1 MAVIVTA
8 ANLQSDAKTG
18 AAPSRQPP
26 ATTGAGANPQ
36 PRDQPGATPPHYVG
50 RAACASCHAAQ
61 DAAWRS
67 SHHAQSMQPAGPETV
82 LGNFGDQSIGGPSG
96 QIRFLQ
102 RDGKY
107 FANTI
112 GPRGVPEDF
121 QVLYTFGVYP
131 LQQYLVALP
140 GGRLQVLPVAWDS
153 RPRNQHGQRWFSL
166 YPQEHFAGGT
176 PLHWTGRDQNWNFMC
191 ADCHSTQLRRNYNSD
206 SNTYRT
212 TWSEIDVA
220 CEACHGPGSRH
231 VSLAGGSLG
240 GAPAGSAGP
249 GTAGPAPRQT
259 DTTRLDASDSG
270 LIVNLR
276 ASRTIEWRFWS
287 ADQKI
292 ASAHG
297 PLADSATQSQSCF
310 GCHARRQAI
319 TASPAAGHALLDD
332 YLPQLLESGIYSA
345 DGQIDA
351 EDFEYGSFIQ
361 SKMHSKGVTCT
372 NCHEPHS
379 LKLRA
384 SGNALCTQCHRADYF
399 DQPGHHHH
407 TQNSAGAQC
416 VNCHMPAKTYMQI
429 HSRRD
434 HSFRVPRPDLSAALN
449 IPNSCN
455 DCHRDQQPAWAAA
468 AISRWTG
475 NPTNTA
481 DHFASAFDTAW
492 TGGGAFDSLLAIA
505 RAPGRGPTAS
515 VLPGMV
521 RASALALLP
530 GQAVPLPE
538 AAHDVLTAA
547 ALDSDPLVRLGAARA
562 LAGLP
567 AVDAVRIGS
576 RLLSDPRRAVRIEAG
591 RALIGPASDQQFPGD
606 QMTASQQAQLQSAL
620 TELIATER
628 AAAERPESHVNLAQ
642 IYSRLGRDDEA
653 EKELQTALRL
663 DAHFVPA
670 YVNAADLERSR
681 GRDPAAEQWL
691 LRAIAIAPEA
701 AEPVH
706 ALGLLEVRQGQR
718 AKALSLLGK
727 ATRLDPATTRYAYV
741 YAVALAESGQR
752 DSASSVV
759 ATALKRSPKD
769 TSLRELQQRL
779 ADSR

>member
-1 MAVIVTA
+1 MQA
-8 ANLQSDAKTG
+8 AA
-18 AAPSRQPP
+18 R
-26 ATTGAGANPQ
+26 
-36 PRDQPGATPPHYVG
+36 
-50 RAACASCHAAQ
+50 
-61 DAAWRS
+61 
-67 SHHAQSMQPAGPETV
+67 ETV
-82 LGNFGDQSIGGPSG
+82 LGNFSDQSIEGPSG
-96 QIRFLQ
+96 PIRFLQ

-112 GPRGVPEDF
+112 GPRGVAEDF

-153 RPRNQHGQRWFSL
+153 RRRTQHGQRWFSL

-231 VSLAGGSLG
+231 VSLAGGPAASVD
-240 GAPAGSAGP
+240 APGPAAGPDTAGP
-249 GTAGPAPRQT
+249 GRASAGTPRQT
-259 DTTRLDASDSG
+259 GATRLDKRDSG

-276 ASRTIEWRFWS
+276 ASRTIEWGFWS

-297 PLADSATQSQSCF
+297 RLADSATQSENCF
-310 GCHARRQAI
+310 SCHARRQAL
-319 TASPAAGHALLDD
+319 TDAPGAGHALLDD
-332 YLPQLLESGIYSA
+332 YLPQLLESGVYRA

-351 EDFEYGSFIQ
+351 EDFEFGSFIQ
-361 SKMHSKGVTCT
+361 SKMHHKGVTCT
-372 NCHEPHS
+372 NCHDPHS

-407 TQNSAGAQC
+407 TQSSAGAQC
-416 VNCHMPAKTYMQI
+416 INCHMPAKTYMQI

-455 DCHRDQQPAWAAA
+455 DCHRDQKAAWAAA

-475 NPTNTA
+475 HPADTA
-481 DHFASAFDTAW
+481 SHFANAFDTAW
-492 TGGGAFDSLLAIA
+492 AGGGAFDPLLASA
-505 RAPGRGPTAS
+505 RAPGTEQTAS
-515 VLPGMV
+515 VASGMV

-530 GQAVPLPE
+530 GQAEPLPE

-547 ALDSDPLVRLGAARA
+547 ALDNDPLVRLGAARA

-576 RLLSDPRRAVRIEAG
+576 GLLSDPRRAVRIEAA
-591 RALIGPASDQQFPGD
+591 RSLIGPASDQQFPGD
-606 QMTASQQAQLQSAL
+606 QMTASQQAELQSAV

-642 IYSRLGRDDEA
+642 IYLRLGRDDEA
-653 EKELQTALRL
+653 EKELQAALRL
-663 DAHFVPA
+663 DDHFVPA
-670 YVNAADLERSR
+670 FVNAADLERSR
-681 GRDPAAEQWL
+681 GHDPAAEQWL
-691 LRAIAIAPEA
+691 LRAMAIAPEA
-701 AEPVH
+701 PEPVH

-718 AKALSLLGK
+718 AKALALLGQ
-727 ATRLDPATTRYAYV
+727 AARLDPATARYAYV

-759 ATALKRSPKD
+759 ATALQRSPKD
-769 TSLRELQQRL
+769 TSLRELQKRL
-779 ADSR
+779 TDSR